1 MELAS
6 GWVILLPK
14 TLWVCHAKNFRPIVC
29 GEVFAKLA
37 AKLATDRV
45 VHHWT
50 VPACCFGS
58 VSGKGLPE
66 ALYIAKHAAQSSAA
80 LPNGALFVQLDL
92 SQAFDSLFVNA
103 ILSFLQDHWLAST
116 ASSASLLRWVL
127 LHSRLRFELFDFVWW
142 CDQRRGTQQ
151 GGSHSPT
158 LFGRL
163 VAARFE
169 QLTQTWQLQGE
180 HPAFV
185 AATLSL
191 WALWFIEDAILVFQT
206 VVQALRLLPQVVSML
221 AGLGLSINVA
231 KSCILGCSLSC
242 ALPGCLAAFPVVA
255 TSKYLGLPFQVTGED
270 DHMVDQ
276 LCNRATAAFFSNR
289 PILTN
294 RLATRQHK
302 LRLFNAL
309 VTASLRW
316 SLCVLSVRQHVLRRL
331 RVHCV
336 TLLTW
341 LLGGRAHPSWFTVEC
356 LQALRHGVKLWGR
369 AYSELW
375 DTLLVRMVWQ
385 WIGHVLRMPPS
396 SLTRSVLLDLRPSSG
411 QRRSRTGPDNSGHR
425 SVIRYLQHQ
434 GLELHVAEDRSQWKD
449 LETSW
454 LRHNGV
460 PPVPDS
466 QANIFPLPGD
476 KYMWTRRC
484 LQGSFHGQQVL
495 VCDVTH
501 PLERCFLEL
510 DRVNGWRKQSYCGN
524 GLAALFQSLLSS
536 EWLWRSTFHL
546 RVLLF
551 QTSPE
556 QTHVDALLR
565 ETPMFFEPFHLC
577 RIVAEVSLLPMA
589 WSGAMKQLAT
599 TLAG

>member
-80 LPNGALFVQLDL
+80 IPNGALFVQLDL

-191 WALWFIEDAILVFQT
+191 WALWFIDDAILVYQT
-206 VVQALRLLPQVVSML
+206 VAQALRLLPQVVSML
-221 AGLGLSINVA
+221 VWGSASMLP
-231 KSCILGCSLSC
+231 SLASWGAPFL
-242 ALPGCLAAFPVVA
+242 ALCLAAW
-255 TSKYLGLPFQVTGED
+255 Q
-270 DHMVDQ
+270 
-276 LCNRATAAFFSNR
+276 R
-289 PILTN
+289 
-294 RLATRQHK
+294 
-302 LRLFNAL
+302 
-309 VTASLRW
+309 SLWWR
-316 SLCVLSVRQHVLRRL
+316 
-331 RVHCV
+331 
-336 TLLTW
+336 
-341 LLGGRAHPSWFTVEC
+341 
-356 LQALRHGVKLWGR
+356 
-369 AYSELW
+369 
-375 DTLLVRMVWQ
+375 
-385 WIGHVLRMPPS
+385 PPS
-396 SLTRSVLLDLRPSSG
+396 
-411 QRRSRTGPDNSGHR
+411 
-425 SVIRYLQHQ
+425 I
-434 GLELHVAEDRSQWKD
+434 
-449 LETSW
+449 
-454 LRHNGV
+454 
-460 PPVPDS
+460 
-466 QANIFPLPGD
+466 
-476 KYMWTRRC
+476 
-484 LQGSFHGQQVL
+484 
-495 VCDVTH
+495 
-501 PLERCFLEL
+501 
-510 DRVNGWRKQSYCGN
+510 
-524 GLAALFQSLLSS
+524 
-536 EWLWRSTFHL
+536 
-546 RVLLF
+546 
-551 QTSPE
+551 
-556 QTHVDALLR
+556 
-565 ETPMFFEPFHLC
+565 
-577 RIVAEVSLLPMA
+577 
-589 WSGAMKQLAT
+589 
-599 TLAG
+599 